1 MSSPMVLCPGCGH
14 QTLRQGERY
23 SAHGVITVW
32 VCTDPLTGDGCGHEI
47 PPLYGRS
54 RAERNADQRNATA
67 ACRGCGTTVT
77 ASKPTLLRA
86 YCHDCYRLQ
95 RERPLSAAA
104 VQGHVRRM
112 P

>member
-1 MSSPMVLCPGCGH
+1 MMCPDCGGGVSSALIYGLRLEMPVPCVICWACGW
-14 QTLRQGERY
+14 QTPAVYR
-23 SAHGVITVW
+23 
-32 VCTDPLTGDGCGHEI
+32 
-47 PPLYGRS
+47 RS
-54 RAERNADQRNATA
+54 RAERNADQCNATA
-67 ACRGCGTTVT
+67 ACSGCGTTVT

-104 VQGHVRRM
+104 VQGRVRRM